1 MRHLHDIQ
9 SLQLPGCGLT
19 IGAFDGVHVGHQALI
34 RGMVSDAHERDLP
47 AVVLTFY
54 PHPSVVL
61 RGRSPS
67 FYITLPDEKA
77 DLIGALGVDYVVT
90 QRFDRALSR
99 VSARD
104 FLELL
109 HRQLSFKRLWIGE
122 DFTLG
127 RDRTGDRAYLES
139 VSSEYGFEVEIF
151 PAFTLDGETVRSSIV
166 RQALLS
172 GDVARVARYL
182 GRIFVLPGEVM
193 KGVGRGRKLGIPT
206 ANLRIREERAYP
218 GSGVYACTVEHG
230 GKRRPAVT
238 NIGVRPTF
246 ESEPVPPTVETHILD
261 FNGDLYGQHLR
272 VGFVE
277 RLRAER
283 RFASPDDLIQQIK
296 DDIRRARSIL
306 APTLEGENA

>member
-1 MRHLHDIQ
+1 VQHLHDIH

-34 RGMVSDAHERDLP
+34 GAMVSDAHERDLP

-77 DLIGALGVDYVVT
+77 DLLGALGVDYVVT

-99 VSARD
+99 VHARD
-104 FLELL
+104 FLDLL

-127 RDRTGDRAYLES
+127 RDRTGDRAFLES
-139 VSSEYGFEVEIF
+139 LSSEYAYEVEIF

-166 RQALLS
+166 RQALQE

-182 GRIFVLPGEVM
+182 GRIFTLPGDVM
-193 KGVGRGRKLGIPT
+193 KGVGRGRQLGIPT
-206 ANLRIREERAYP
+206 ANLQIQAERAYP
-218 GSGVYACTVEHG
+218 GSGVYACIVEYG
-230 GKRRPAVT
+230 GKRWPAVT

-246 ESEPVPPTVETHILD
+246 ESEPVPPTVETHLLD
-261 FNGDLYGQHLR
+261 FNGDLYHQHLR
-272 VGFVE
+272 VGFVA

-283 RFASPDDLIQQIK
+283 RFASAEDLIQQIEE
-296 DDIRRARSIL
+296 DIRQARSIL
-306 APTLEGENA
+306 ETTLEGENV

>member
-1 MRHLHDIQ
+1 MQHLHDIH

-34 RGMVSDAHERDLP
+34 RAMVADAHERDLP
-47 AVVLTFY
+47 AVVLTFC

-77 DLIGALGVDYVVT
+77 NLMGALGVDYVVT

-99 VSARD
+99 VSAKD
-104 FLELL
+104 FLDIL
-109 HRQLSFKRLWIGE
+109 HRQLSIIRLWIGE
-122 DFTLG
+122 DFTMG
-127 RDRTGDRAYLES
+127 RDRTGDRDYLES
-139 VSSEYGFEVEIF
+139 VSSEYSFEVKIF
-151 PAFTLDGETVRSSIV
+151 PAFTLNGEVVRSSIV
-166 RQALLS
+166 RQALLA
-172 GDVARVARYL
+172 GEVARVARYL
-182 GRIFVLPGEVM
+182 GRIFVLPGDVV
-193 KGVGRGRKLGIPT
+193 KGVGRGQKLGIPT
-206 ANLRIREERAYP
+206 ANLQIQEERAYP
-218 GSGVYACTVEHG
+218 GSGVYACTVEYG

-246 ESEPVPPTVETHILD
+246 ESEPGLPTVETHILD

-283 RFASPDDLIQQIK
+283 RFASPDDLIRQIE
-296 DDIRRARSIL
+296 DDIRQARTIL
-306 APTLEGENA
+306 ALTLEGENA